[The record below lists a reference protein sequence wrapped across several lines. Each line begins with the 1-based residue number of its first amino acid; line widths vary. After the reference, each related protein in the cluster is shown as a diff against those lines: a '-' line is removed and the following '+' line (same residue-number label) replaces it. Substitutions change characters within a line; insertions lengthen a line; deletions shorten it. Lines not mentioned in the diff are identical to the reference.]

1 VLVAHSLGV
10 AAAVQAILQ
19 RRGFDEVSTRVDIE
33 GRARCTGGR
42 LILSL

>member
-1 VLVAHSLGV
+1 
-10 AAAVQAILQ
+10 VQGILQ
-19 RRGFDEVSTRVDIE
+19 RSGFGEISTRVDIE